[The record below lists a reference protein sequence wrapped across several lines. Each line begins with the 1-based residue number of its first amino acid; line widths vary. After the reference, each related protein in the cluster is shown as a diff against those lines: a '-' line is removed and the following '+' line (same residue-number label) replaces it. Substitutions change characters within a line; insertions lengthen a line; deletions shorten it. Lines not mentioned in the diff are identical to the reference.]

1 MYLTGHNKR
10 ISITIQSSQINSDL
24 IDFPVYLRGS
34 DFPSGIFTNAKSDGA
49 DIRLTK
55 SDGTTELPFEIV
67 WYDDTGQDFEIHF
80 EADFIS
86 SSSNTVFYIQYDNS
100 SATAYSNTATYGRN
114 NVWTNNVIGAWHHE
128 ETSGNIIDSSSN
140 GISLTRT
147 GPTSVPGALS
157 GNGSD
162 FDGTDDYFNSG
173 TNVSVLNNL
182 TGDFTFSF
190 WLKRNN
196 SSTLSSPEFIFSK
209 RLSTGGNNEQWS
221 MYLDDGSF
229 GSNAELVFNCYSGG
243 WRNVPLG
250 PSISDTNWHHIV
262 LKHDD
267 TSTLECY
274 KDGVSS
280 GTVGYTHGIT
290 SFTNSM
296 FKGREGANG
305 RPRYA
310 DIELDE
316 FRIFDTLLS
325 SDWINAEYVNQN
337 SPTTFY
343 TIGAE
348 ETSGGGPVSS
358 FTPQVFWYN

>member
-1 MYLTGHNKR
+1 MAHVAN
-10 ISITIQSSQINSDL
+10 ITIQSAKVAGDL
-24 IDFPVYLRGS
+24 TDYVVYVDLKDLGVPFW
-34 DFPSGIFTNAKSDGA
+34 DTVANGGG
-49 DIRLTK
+49 DIRVYK
-55 SDGTTELPFEIV
+55 DDGVTELPREVVFC
-67 WYDDTGQDFEIHF
+67 DTATDTGELHF
-80 EADFIS
+80 KYTGTLS
-86 SSSNTVFYIQYDNS
+86 SSSDTIVKIHADGVS
-100 SATAYSNTATYGRN
+100 SDYAPSATYGRE

-128 ETSGNIIDSSSN
+128 ETSGNIVDSSFN

-147 GPTSVPGALS
+147 GPTSVAGALS

-173 TNVSVLNNL
+173 TGVSVLNNL

-196 SSTLSSPEFIFSK
+196 SSTLSSDEFIFAK
-209 RLSTGGNNEQWS
+209 RTVTGGNNEQWS
-221 MYLDDGSF
+221 MRLDKGATASH
-229 GSNAELVFNCYSGG
+229 AELVFNCYSGG

-250 PSISDTNWHHIV
+250 PTITDTNWHHIV

-280 GTVGYTHGIT
+280 GTIGYTHGIT

-296 FKGREGANG
+296 FKGRDGANG
-305 RPRYA
+305 NPRYA

-325 SDWINAEYVNQN
+325 DDYIVADYNNQN
-337 SPTTFY
+337 DTSTFY
-343 TIGAE
+343 TVTDISGA
-348 ETSGGGPVSS
+348 TLSTTKPMQPIW
-358 FTPQVFWYN
+358 FF